1 MLALLVVILYKKI
14 TELRVHKLCCQ
25 SKLNKSG
32 LPVCLTWGK
41 EFLQKFIITHCNLNF
56 CSTGGYKKQVMKCIR
71 LFQKC
76 F

>member
-32 LPVCLTWGK
+32 LPVFNVGEGIPSEIYNHTL
-41 EFLQKFIITHCNLNF
+41 
-56 CSTGGYKKQVMKCIR
+56 
-71 LFQKC
+71 
-76 F
+76 